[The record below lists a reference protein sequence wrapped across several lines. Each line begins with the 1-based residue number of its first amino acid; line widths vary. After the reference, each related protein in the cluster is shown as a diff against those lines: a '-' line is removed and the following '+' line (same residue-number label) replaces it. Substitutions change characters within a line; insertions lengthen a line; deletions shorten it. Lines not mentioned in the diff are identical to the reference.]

1 MPNIVLIGAGQIG
14 SRHLQSLAVLPGE
27 SSISVVEPFAAS
39 MDTAKQR
46 WREVATTASPLVRWY
61 EDIGQVNAIADV
73 IIVATG
79 AKGRLKVIE
88 QVKAQF
94 QFSYLILEK
103 VLFQSVYELKLAAK
117 ILSDDLVYVN
127 CPRRT
132 YPFYQR
138 LKQLFSTDPR
148 VSYSIT
154 GQNWDMACNA
164 IHHIDL
170 WFYLSGINDYSC
182 DVSLLQPAIIPSKRA
197 GCYEVMGTITGYAD
211 NDSEFSFTCLADEHE
226 RYYSSVI
233 SSSNWQV
240 NINEPKRTYEL
251 TDLKSGESE
260 HGILQVNMQSHLTAE
275 IVNALLETGS
285 CELTLFD
292 ESAAIHHPFL
302 QALEAFFKQQEPGF
316 DFCPIT

>member
-1 MPNIVLIGAGQIG
+1 MPHIVLIGAGQIG
-14 SRHLQSLAVLPGE
+14 SRHLQSLAALSGE
-27 SSISVVEPFAAS
+27 YTISVVEPYAVS
-39 MDTAKQR
+39 MDTAKCR
-46 WREVATTASPLVRWY
+46 WQEVTTALSPQVSWY
-61 EDIGQVNAIADV
+61 EDITHVNAGADV
-73 IIVATG
+73 IIIATG
-79 AKGRLKVIE
+79 AKGRLKLIE

-103 VLFQSVYELKLAAK
+103 VLFQSVSELELAAK
-117 ILSDDLVYVN
+117 MLSDDVVYVN

-132 YPFYQR
+132 YPFYRR
-138 LKQLFSTDPR
+138 LEQLLKTEAK

-170 WFYLSGINDYSC
+170 WFYLAGLNDYRC
-182 DVSLLQPAIIPSKRA
+182 DVSLLAPAIIPSKRA
-197 GCYEVMGTITGYAD
+197 GCYEVAGTITGHAD
-211 NDSEFSFTCLADEHE
+211 NGSEFRFTCLVDEPE

-233 SSSNWQV
+233 STNNWRV

-251 TDLKSGESE
+251 TDLTSGESE

-275 IVNALLETGS
+275 IVKALLETGC

-292 ESAAIHHPFL
+292 ESAAIHYPFL
-302 QALEAFFKQQEPGF
+302 RALEGFFKQQEPGF